1 MSRTPSGPRDGAGPQ
16 EAPRRARTMRWRGLA
31 VVSFGLAGALFVTS
45 AVDSRGGTLRSSS
58 VTDLITLVRDQRSET
73 DGLARR
79 TAELNTQVSALSRT
93 VDDSQVKSLQT
104 RIDRERGPAGLE
116 PVYGRGLS
124 VTLQDAPQDVVDKAI
139 TDGKPPTEA
148 LLVHQ
153 QDIQAVVN
161 ALWLGGAKAMTIM
174 DQRIVFTTGIRCAG
188 PTVILHGVPYSPP
201 YVIKAVGDPVQL
213 AEALDN
219 SDYIDAYRTI
229 AARYGL
235 GFDAEVSGDL
245 NLPGYQGTLAMR
257 FATPLTRSGSAP
269 TRE

>member
-1 MSRTPSGPRDGAGPQ
+1 MSRTPSGPHDDGRL
-16 EAPRRARTMRWRGLA
+16 EEDPRRGRARRWRTLA
-31 VVSFGLAGALFVTS
+31 VLSFGLAGVLFVTS

-58 VTDLITLVRDQRSET
+58 VTDLITLVRDQRSDT
-73 DGLARR
+73 DTLARR
-79 TAELNTQVSALSRT
+79 TAQLNTQVSALSRS

-104 RIDRERGPAGLE
+104 RIDRDRGPAGLE
-116 PVYGRGLS
+116 PVEGQGLT
-124 VTLQDAPQDVVDKAI
+124 VTLQDAPQDVVDQAI

-161 ALWLGGAKAMTIM
+161 ALWLGGAKAMTVM

-201 YVIKAVGDPVQL
+201 YVIKAVGDPVEL

-219 SDYIDAYRTI
+219 SDYIDAYRTV

-235 GFDAEVSGDL
+235 GFEAAASGDL
-245 NLPGYQGTLAMR
+245 DLPGYQGTLAMR
-257 FATPLTRSGSAP
+257 FAKPLTTTGASTPRQ
-269 TRE
+269 